1 MTEITMTTG
10 KVIFVK
16 ETPEEII
23 TSFDNSDEVL
33 KELSTITGKIIVR
46 LKYIVTMKEVQQ

>member
-16 ETPEEII
+16 ETLEEII
-23 TSFDNSDEVL
+23 TPFDNTDEVL
-33 KELSTITGKIIVR
+33 KELRTITGKIIVR